1 MDNLF
6 LEEFSEPVDTKDIKE
21 IKINE
26 QNNIFQM
33 NNNNVIDDIDDYH
46 INPEKIIHK
55 QDNISENSNNNKV
68 YDISVLYEKE
78 IIKERLLISY
88 EDMNASLSY
97 CNFNGSYECE
107 FNLNKMYT
115 KVIGFKL
122 NKSIYE
128 CHDKSFNGSKTN
140 TYLDVI
146 VNNIPNEACINNL
159 KGYKIIK
166 RLPYEI
172 HYNSNA
178 CGVSYDVTYDND
190 TYFYPI
196 NMDKLSLSLR
206 YNYKKNE
213 NSDFIDLKNINNI
226 NFNNTTTTPGLK
238 FSFEFEITILNR

>member
-1 MDNLF
+1 
-6 LEEFSEPVDTKDIKE
+6 
-21 IKINE
+21 
-26 QNNIFQM
+26 M
-33 NNNNVIDDIDDYH
+33 NNNNVINDIDDYD

-55 QDNISENSNNNKV
+55 QENISENTNNNKV

-78 IIKERLLISY
+78 IIKEKLLISY
-88 EDMNASLSY
+88 DDMNASLSY

-107 FNLNKMYT
+107 FNLNKMY
-115 KVIGFKL
+115 KNVIGFKL

-128 CHDKSFNGSKTN
+128 CPNKSFNGSKTN

-146 VNNIPNEACINNL
+146 VNNIPNGACINNL
-159 KGYKIIK
+159 KGYNIIK

-172 HYNSNA
+172 HYANSS
-178 CGVSYDVTYDND
+178 GVSYDVTYDND

-206 YNYKKNE
+206 YNYREKE

-226 NFNNTTTTPGLK
+226 NFDQKIPGLK
-238 FSFEFEITILNR
+238 FSFEFEITMLNR

>member
-6 LEEFSEPVDTKDIKE
+6 LEEFSEPIDTKDIKE

-33 NNNNVIDDIDDYH
+33 NNNNNVIDDLDDYH

-78 IIKERLLISY
+78 FIKERLLISY

-128 CHDKSFNGSKTN
+128 CPDKNFNGSKTN

-172 HYNSNA
+172 QYTDSS
-178 CGVSYDVTYDND
+178 GVSYDVTYDND

-206 YNYKKNE
+206 YNYREKE

-226 NFNNTTTTPGLK
+226 NFDQKIPGLK
-238 FSFEFEITILNR
+238 FSFEFEITMLNR

>member
-6 LEEFSEPVDTKDIKE
+6 LEEFSEPIDTKDIKE

-33 NNNNVIDDIDDYH
+33 NNNNVINDIDDYD

-55 QDNISENSNNNKV
+55 QDNISENTNNNKV

-107 FNLNKMYT
+107 FNLNKMY
-115 KVIGFKL
+115 KNVIGFKL

-128 CHDKSFNGSKTN
+128 CPDKSFNGSKTN

-146 VNNIPNEACINNL
+146 VNNIPNGACINNL
-159 KGYKIIK
+159 KGYNIIK

-172 HYNSNA
+172 HYHSNA
-178 CGVSYDVTYDND
+178 CGVSYDVSYDND

-213 NSDFIDLKNINNI
+213 NSDLIDLKDINNI
-226 NFNNTTTTPGLK
+226 NFYDTTTPGLK
-238 FSFEFEITILNR
+238 FSFEFEITMLNR

>member
-6 LEEFSEPVDTKDIKE
+6 LEEFSEPIDTKDIKE

-33 NNNNVIDDIDDYH
+33 NNNNVINDIDDYD

-78 IIKERLLISY
+78 FIKERLLISY
-88 EDMNASLSY
+88 EDMNSLSY

-107 FNLNKMYT
+107 FNLNKMYRN
-115 KVIGFKL
+115 VIGFKL

-128 CHDKSFNGSKTN
+128 CPNKIFNGSKTN

-146 VNNIPNEACINNL
+146 VNNIPNGACINNL
-159 KGYKIIK
+159 KGYNIIK

-172 HYNSNA
+172 HYHPNA
-178 CGVSYDVTYDND
+178 SGVSYDVTYDND
-190 TYFYPI
+190 IYFYPI
-196 NMDKLSLSLR
+196 NMNKLSLSLR
-206 YNYKKNE
+206 YNYREKE

-226 NFNNTTTTPGLK
+226 NFNNTTPGLK
-238 FSFEFEITILNR
+238 FSFEFEITMLNR

>member
-6 LEEFSEPVDTKDIKE
+6 LEEFSEPIDTKDIKE

-33 NNNNVIDDIDDYH
+33 NNNNVINDIDDYD

-55 QDNISENSNNNKV
+55 QDNISENTNNNKV

-107 FNLNKMYT
+107 FNLNKMYRN
-115 KVIGFKL
+115 VIGFKL

-128 CHDKSFNGSKTN
+128 CPDKTFNGSKTY

-146 VNNIPNEACINNL
+146 VNNIPNGACINNL
-159 KGYKIIK
+159 KGYNIIK

-172 HYNSNA
+172 QYQSSA
-178 CGVSYDVTYDND
+178 SGVSYDVTYDND

-196 NMDKLSLSLR
+196 NIDKLSLSLR
-206 YNYKKNE
+206 YNYKKTD
-213 NSDFIDLKNINNI
+213 NSDLIDLKDINNI
-226 NFNNTTTTPGLK
+226 NFNQTAPGLK
-238 FSFEFEITILNR
+238 FSFEF

>member
-6 LEEFSEPVDTKDIKE
+6 LEEFSEPIDTKDIKE

-33 NNNNVIDDIDDYH
+33 NNNNVINDIDDYD

-55 QDNISENSNNNKV
+55 QDNISENTNNNKV

-107 FNLNKMYT
+107 FNLNKMY
-115 KVIGFKL
+115 KNVIGFKL

-128 CHDKSFNGSKTN
+128 CPDKSFNGSKTN

-146 VNNIPNEACINNL
+146 VNNIPNGACINNL
-159 KGYKIIK
+159 KGYNIIK

-172 HYNSNA
+172 HYANSS
-178 CGVSYDVTYDND
+178 GVSYDVTYDND

-206 YNYKKNE
+206 YNYREKE

-226 NFNNTTTTPGLK
+226 NFDQKIPGLK
-238 FSFEFEITILNR
+238 FSFEFEITMLNR